1 MHYHSVQQRTFEEF
15 LSFNHLGLA
24 DLSILKIR
32 LTPLTWK
39 GLQKHSWL
47 IYNDSTTLGCSIC
60 PAYSEVKSGWSQI
73 CIPMVEAD
81 LYRLTL
87 NHAKS
92 SDHKASLIVSSA
104 VSVDSLD
111 VSLQGLT
118 ITTPST
124 AEPIASDS
132 DDSIRFTMPRRRR
145 ILSADGASIA
155 DPLPGPEPIASDSD
169 DSIMLKLPRR
179 RRIASAEG
187 TVTATPP
194 ASAEP
199 IDSASDD
206 CARSDE
212 DAEEVITPGRTRLL
226 RGAKT
231 PEKREEYLKR
241 KDTAP
246 SPKSARSRKR
256 TASSPPIPIW
266 EKSAQPR
273 KKTATKAPVIVV
285 EPDESSDDETTSPSS
300 VGSIQ
305 KEVVSGP
312 ANIVTKYAPFAG
324 ITKTADIIEA
334 LVNSDIPSFC
344 RDDGPHRGQMMLKPR
359 KFVCR

>member
-118 ITTPST
+118 MTTPST
-124 AEPIASDS
+124 A
-132 DDSIRFTMPRRRR
+132 
-145 ILSADGASIA
+145 
-155 DPLPGPEPIASDSD
+155 EPIASDSD

-179 RRIASAEG
+179 KRIAAM
-187 TVTATPP
+187 
-194 ASAEP
+194 
-199 IDSASDD
+199 
-206 CARSDE
+206 C
-212 DAEEVITPGRTRLL
+212 
-226 RGAKT
+226 
-231 PEKREEYLKR
+231 YCY
-241 KDTAP
+241 
-246 SPKSARSRKR
+246 SPCFR
-256 TASSPPIPIW
+256 
-266 EKSAQPR
+266 
-273 KKTATKAPVIVV
+273 
-285 EPDESSDDETTSPSS
+285 
-300 VGSIQ
+300 
-305 KEVVSGP
+305 
-312 ANIVTKYAPFAG
+312 
-324 ITKTADIIEA
+324 
-334 LVNSDIPSFC
+334 
-344 RDDGPHRGQMMLKPR
+344 
-359 KFVCR
+359 